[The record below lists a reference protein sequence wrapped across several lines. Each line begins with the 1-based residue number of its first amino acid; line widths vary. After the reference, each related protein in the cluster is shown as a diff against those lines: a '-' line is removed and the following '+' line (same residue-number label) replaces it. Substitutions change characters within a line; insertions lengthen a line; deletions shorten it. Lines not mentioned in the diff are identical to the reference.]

1 MDSRKNKCKYI
12 FVTGGVLSGV
22 GKGITAAS
30 MGAILKAKGYKV
42 TMQKCDPYLNVDAGL
57 LNPVEHG
64 ECYVTHDG
72 VETDLDLGHYERFL
86 DFETSRYSI
95 TLSGSIYKELIE
107 RERSGGF
114 HGKTVQLVPHF
125 TNLVM
130 EKIEK
135 ASADSDVHI
144 VEIGG
149 TVGDYE
155 GLPFIEAI
163 RLFANK
169 VGRKNCL
176 YLSVVYVPWINT
188 SKELK
193 TKPAQNALKDL
204 RGFGIIPDI
213 VCVRTEKPCPRA
225 ICEKIAA
232 FSGISGDAV
241 VNLPDI
247 NSVYD
252 VPFNVLKSGVLEILN
267 DFVGD
272 DSDPDMSRWMEFS
285 AWRSTDFDKTVKVGL
300 VAKYVGNEDTYICV
314 TEALK
319 AAAAHNKV
327 NLDLKWINAEDLSA
341 EGEAKSNAIKMIEE
355 MDGVVVPGGF
365 GLRGVEGKIAAAEYC
380 LEHDKPYLGLCLG
393 MQAACIAAARR
404 GGLKGAASEE
414 FLNDEDYKKPSDFAN
429 VIYIMEGQKGKES
442 TGGTMRLGDYPA
454 VLKKGTK
461 VAEIYRTEAEDCGVY
476 VYGTKVRK
484 NGDIDV
490 IERHRHRYE
499 VNQKYLKE
507 ISKGGVEVAGLSPDK
522 KLVEF
527 IEAPDCKFFVATQAH
542 PEFKSR
548 PLAVHPLFYHFVKSL
563 K

>member
-1 MDSRKNKCKYI
+1 MKNKDEKQNEKHKCKYI

-30 MGAILKAKGYKV
+30 IGAILKAKGFKV

-86 DFETSRYSI
+86 DFETNRYSI
-95 TLSGSIYKELIE
+95 TLSGSIFKELIE
-107 RERSGGF
+107 KERAGGF

-125 TNLVM
+125 TDLVQ
-130 EKIEK
+130 EKIMN
-135 ASADSDVHI
+135 ASKNSDIHI

-155 GLPFIEAI
+155 GLSFIEAI
-163 RLFANK
+163 RLFGNK
-169 VGRKNCL
+169 VGRRNCL
-176 YLSVVYVPWINT
+176 YVNVVYVPWINT

-193 TKPAQNALKDL
+193 SKPAQNALKDL
-204 RGFGIIPDI
+204 RGFGIIPDVV
-213 VCVRTEKPCPRA
+213 VCRTEKPAPRE
-225 ICEKIAA
+225 ICEKIAR
-232 FSGISGDAV
+232 FSGIADEAV
-241 VNLPDI
+241 LNLPDI

-272 DSDPDMSRWMEFS
+272 DSKPDMSDWEEFS
-285 AWRSTDFDKTVKVGL
+285 KKRAQVNKKTVKVGL

-319 AAAAHNKV
+319 AAAAWNDV
-327 NLDLKWINAEDLSA
+327 NLDLRWINAEKVDEKMLS
-341 EGEAKSNAIKMIEE
+341 EV
-355 MDGVVVPGGF
+355 DGLVVPGGF
-365 GLRGVEGKIAAAEYC
+365 GNRGVEGKIKAATYA
-380 LEHDKPYLGLCLG
+380 LEKDVPYLGLCLG
-393 MQAACIAAARR
+393 MQVACIASARR
-404 GGLKGAASEE
+404 AGLTQANSEE
-414 FLNDEDYKKPSDFAN
+414 FDKETKEN
-429 VIYIMEGQKGKES
+429 VIYLMDGQEGKES
-442 TGGTMRLGDYPA
+442 TGGSMRLGDFPA
-454 VLKKGTK
+454 KLVKGSKTAK
-461 VAEIYRTEAEDCGVY
+461 IYGKTNIV
-476 VYGTKVRK
+476 
-484 NGDIDV
+484 
-490 IERHRHRYE
+490 ERHRHRYE
-499 VNQKYLKE
+499 VNQKFLKE
-507 ISKGGVEVAGLSPDK
+507 IEKGGVVVSGTSPDG

-527 IEAPDCKFFVATQAH
+527 IEAPGKKFFVGTQAH

-548 PLAVHPLFYHFVKSL
+548 PLRVHPLFMEFVKSL